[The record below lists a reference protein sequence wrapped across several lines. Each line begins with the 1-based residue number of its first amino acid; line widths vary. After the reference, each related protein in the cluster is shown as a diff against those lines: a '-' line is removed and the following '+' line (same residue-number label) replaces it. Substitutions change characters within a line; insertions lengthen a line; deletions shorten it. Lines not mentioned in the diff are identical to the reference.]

1 MEDYILK
8 AVNLNKSYNKK
19 CVLKNLNMNIKRGDI
34 YGLIG
39 KNGAGKT
46 TLIRLITGLA
56 NVTIGDIEI
65 FNADNHKALNSERKR
80 IGALI
85 EMSAFYGDMTAYDNM
100 ELLRLQK
107 GIPGKACIKE
117 KLELSRLEGY
127 REKEGKGLLTRDE
140 AKARV
145 NYGSFRRSRVSDIR

>member
-56 NVTIGDIEI
+56 NI
-65 FNADNHKALNSERKR
+65 
-80 IGALI
+80 
-85 EMSAFYGDMTAYDNM
+85 
-100 ELLRLQK
+100 
-107 GIPGKACIKE
+107 
-117 KLELSRLEGY
+117 
-127 REKEGKGLLTRDE
+127 
-140 AKARV
+140 
-145 NYGSFRRSRVSDIR
+145 